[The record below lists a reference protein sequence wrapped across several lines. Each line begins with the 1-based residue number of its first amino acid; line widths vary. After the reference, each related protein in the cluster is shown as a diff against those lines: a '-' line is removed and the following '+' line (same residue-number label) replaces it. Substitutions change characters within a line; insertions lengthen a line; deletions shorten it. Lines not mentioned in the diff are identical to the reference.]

1 MPIYEYVCND
11 CKLKF
16 EARRPMSQA
25 TEGADCP
32 KCGKKA
38 GRVFSRFAHCGGE
51 MDFAD
56 YAMPSGGGG
65 GCASCS
71 SGSCST
77 CGM

>member
-1 MPIYEYVCND
+1 MPIYEYICPG

-16 EARRPMSQA
+16 EVRKAMSQSGEPA
-25 TEGADCP
+25 GCP
-32 KCGKKA
+32 RCGKEA
-38 GRVFSRFAHCGGE
+38 GRVLSRFARCGGGDSA
-51 MDFAD
+51 MDFGES
-56 YAMPSGGGG
+56 SGGGG